1 MMTFICE
8 LCLMNHVQVFYRLI
22 TEHFLSRGIKR
33 CEIRGPVKSP
43 TFKHLALESYALWA
57 STSKLPGEWKTTSDR
72 GARVAQQ
79 NNSSAQHI
87 RQTKS
92 TSSFSRRAV
101 LSELLFRFQ
110 RALSEFHHLV
120 TEKDSHQRAAEAS
133 CLTSACQAPF

>member
-22 TEHFLSRGIKR
+22 TEHFLSRGMKR

-57 STSKLPGEWKTTSDR
+57 STSKLPGEWQTTSDR
-72 GARVAQQ
+72 GARVARQ

-92 TSSFSRRAV
+92 TSSFQDVPSCLNFYSVFKERFPSFAISLPRRI
-101 LSELLFRFQ
+101 LISER
-110 RALSEFHHLV
+110 RKLV
-120 TEKDSHQRAAEAS
+120 T
-133 CLTSACQAPF
+133 